1 LIEDRAMPNDSQE
14 AVRLATSFAGESLVP
29 GGANLLRGD
38 IVQGGLHVALGFAA
52 RALFGLPGLAVVSAN
67 SLVKATT
74 GRHLTEH
81 LGFALPTFQVTPPPP
96 LPPEA

>member
-1 LIEDRAMPNDSQE
+1 MPNESQD
-14 AVRLATSFAGESLVP
+14 AVKLAASFAGETLVP

-38 IVQGGLHVALGFAA
+38 IVQGGLHVVLGFAA
-52 RALFGLPGLAVVSAN
+52 RSLFGLPGLALVSAN

-81 LGFALPTFQVTPPPP
+81 LGFAPPKVEITH
-96 LPPEA
+96 PEA